1 MSIHIWVLKSLLVLP
16 LTPNIN
22 ADVVPEVHGD
32 IASWYT
38 TYNMLF
44 HQLTTSPYRQASQYI
59 CTSFLSK
66 LDETY
71 STILHKLALII
82 MKRLSFLLSLSQELL
97 AVIRKGWWGTLFLNY
112 IFLGG
117 KWTAVIHG
125 ACLIFMTK
133 YSYIKI
139 EE

>member
-1 MSIHIWVLKSLLVLP
+1 MLTLP

-44 HQLTTSPYRQASQYI
+44 HQLTTSLYRQESQYI

-82 MKRLSFLLSLSQELL
+82 MKRLSFHLSLSQELL
-97 AVIRKGWWGTLFLNY
+97 AAIRKGWWGTLFLNY

-117 KWTAVIHG
+117 NG
-125 ACLIFMTK
+125 RQ
-133 YSYIKI
+133 SYMGLALFL
-139 EE
+139 